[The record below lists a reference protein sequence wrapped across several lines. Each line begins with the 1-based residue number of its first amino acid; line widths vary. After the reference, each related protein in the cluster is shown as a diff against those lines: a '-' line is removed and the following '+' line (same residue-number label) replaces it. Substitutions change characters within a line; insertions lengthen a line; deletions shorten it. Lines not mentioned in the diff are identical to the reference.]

1 METVM
6 KKPLVRMVKLNGLQ
20 YNANRD
26 PQAYRRT
33 AGEPFRLEALL
44 EGAGEAECT
53 VSDERDGV
61 LAEARVARPGRF
73 SCELKFDR
81 PGSRL
86 VTLRVAGAGEQYLQT
101 LRLDVMAHDWIG

>member
-1 METVM
+1 MS
-6 KKPLVRMVKLNGLQ
+6 KPLVRMVKLNGLQ

-26 PQAYRRT
+26 PQAYRRA
-33 AGEPFRLEALL
+33 AGEAFRLEALL

-53 VSDERDGV
+53 VSDERGGV

-73 SCELKFDR
+73 ACSLKFDQ

-86 VTLRVAGAGEQYLQT
+86 VTLRVSAGKSEFAQT
-101 LRLDVMAHDWIG
+101 LRLDALAPAH